1 METFIPFL
9 VGVAFGLLVVF
20 GYERVNDKG
29 LFTEDD

>member
-1 METFIPFL
+1 METFIPFV
-9 VGVAFGLLVVF
+9 VGAVFALLVVF